1 MSHYYLNDPNLKS
14 DKRIITYEYY
24 GKELKFYSDLGVFSK
39 NKIDR
44 GTDILLNTLELEGK
58 RVLDLGSGIGVI
70 GVALASRDKML
81 EVTSTDVNER
91 ALALAKEN
99 YELNGIKNYSVFKSD
114 GYENIKDSFD
124 LIVLNPPIRA
134 GKQIVDKLVLGAI
147 NYLNPNSYIWI
158 VIRKSQGAP
167 SLVTRMEE
175 VYQEVEIVKKK
186 KDYWIIKAR

>member
-70 GVALASRDKML
+70 GVALASRDERL

-147 NYLNPNSYIWI
+147 NYLNTNSYIWI

>member
-58 RVLDLGSGIGVI
+58 KILDLGCGIGAI
-70 GVALASRDKML
+70 GVALASRNKML
-81 EVTSTDVNER
+81 DVISTDVNER

-99 YELNGIKNYSVFKSD
+99 YELNDIKNYCVFKSD
-114 GYENIKDSFD
+114 GYENIKGSFD

-147 NYLNPNSYIWI
+147 NYLNPNCYIWI

-167 SLVTRMEE
+167 SLITRMEA

>member
-58 RVLDLGSGIGVI
+58 KVLDLGSGIGAI

-114 GYENIKDSFD
+114 GYENIKDSFV

-134 GKQIVDKLVLGAI
+134 GKQIVDKPV
-147 NYLNPNSYIWI
+147 SYTHLTLPTIYSVYI
-158 VIRKSQGAP
+158 SVAAV
-167 SLVTRMEE
+167 SL
-175 VYQEVEIVKKK
+175 KKK
-186 KDYWIIKAR
+186 THLTLQTI

>member
-39 NKIDR
+39 DRIDR

-58 RVLDLGSGIGVI
+58 KILDLGSGIGAI
-70 GVALASRDKML
+70 GVALASRDKEI

-91 ALALAKEN
+91 ALELAKEN
-99 YELNGIKNYSVFKSD
+99 YELNKIKNFKVFKSD
-114 GYENIKDSFD
+114 GYENINETFD

-134 GKQIVDKLVLGAI
+134 GKVIVDKLVLGAI
-147 NYLNPNSYIWI
+147 NYLNPQGYLWI

-167 SLVTRMEE
+167 SLVNRMKE
-175 VYQEVEIVKKK
+175 VYKEVEIVKKK